1 MDLPRT
7 VKKILLKGFSK
18 IILTMVNYIHNNFLN
33 NESMIPDP
41 QGIILAEYTMHR
53 DGIDW
58 KNWCCLVQ

>member
-41 QGIILAEYTMHR
+41 QGIILVEYTMHP
-53 DGIDW
+53 DGID
-58 KNWCCLVQ
+58 